1 MPLAFCLLPFASCL
15 LPFAYSLF
23 PIHIHFINRKVT
35 MIVINDNENSNSQ
48 PVIPEPNPNDPT
60 GSIGNYVWLDSN
72 RDGLQNEPP
81 ENGVNGVTVNL
92 FDING
97 NLIQT
102 TTTNDD
108 NNENPGFYLFENIP
122 DDLSSRYTL
131 EFVAPEGFTFTT
143 QDNDPRQFIDTDSPI
158 DSDVDPNTGR
168 VTIGPITR
176 FLPEGIDQLVWDAG
190 LVPVKP
196 GSTGTPG
203 DDKLIGTRGNDHI
216 SGGDGNDTIVGR
228 GGNDT
233 LSGDKGQDVIKGGA
247 GKDVLD
253 GGTGRDIITG
263 GGGDDTINGGGGK
276 DRLVG
281 GRGNDHITGGG
292 GDDRINGGRG
302 SDTLVGGAG
311 HDDFLFTKGS
321 SFRHGDVD
329 VIEDFEV
336 GADLIKLR
344 GFGAIDPQKW
354 FHRAVASGILSDSD
368 QGVVL
373 SPKTGGTLVIE
384 DVELDQLS
392 GDNFHLL

>member
-1 MPLAFCLLPFASCL
+1 
-15 LPFAYSLF
+15 
-23 PIHIHFINRKVT
+23 

-72 RDGLQNEPP
+72 KDGLQNEPP

-92 FDING
+92 LDING
-97 NLIQT
+97 NLLQT

-122 DDLSSRYTL
+122 DDLSTRYTL
-131 EFVAPEGFTFTT
+131 EFVAPQGFTFTT
-143 QDNDPRQFIDTDSPI
+143 QNNDPRLFFDSDSPI

-190 LVPVKP
+190 LVPVKS
-196 GSTGTPG
+196 GTTGTPG
-203 DDKLIGTRGNDHI
+203 DDKLIGTRRNDHI
-216 SGGDGNDTIVGR
+216 SGGDGNDIIVGR

-233 LSGDKGQDVIKGGA
+233 LSGDGGKDVIKGGA

-253 GGTGRDIITG
+253 GGSGRDIIMG
-263 GGGDDTINGGGGK
+263 GGGNDTINGGRGK

-311 HDDFLFTKGS
+311 HDEFLFTKGS

-329 VIEDFEV
+329 VIEDFEI

-344 GFGAIDPQKW
+344 GFGAIDPQQW
-354 FHRAVASGILSDSD
+354 FNRAVASGILSDSD

-384 DVELDQLS
+384 DVHLDQLS